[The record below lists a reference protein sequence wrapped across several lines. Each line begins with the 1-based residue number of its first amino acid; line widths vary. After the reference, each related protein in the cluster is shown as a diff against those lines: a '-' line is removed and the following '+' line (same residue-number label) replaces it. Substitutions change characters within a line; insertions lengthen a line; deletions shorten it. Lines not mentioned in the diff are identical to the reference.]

1 MVETG
6 PSSMT
11 AFVLSDAHL
20 FQTYLEWYDSVAD
33 FERAVRGCADDGTEA
48 YILAG
53 DIFDYKTTNTTY
65 LRHYQGEEH
74 LVRLRKLFR
83 SVDAPVYALRGNHE
97 KQVVLESLEQ
107 TVENFHYEPGR
118 HWITVGDRDL
128 LLLDT
133 HYRTEG
139 YREEIVDVFAEVA
152 AETEERTDPVLVM
165 HETVGGL
172 DASLPDAAL
181 DAVSSSFD
189 LVLNGHMH
197 HLERG
202 AGGFENV
209 MNLPSLQPSRLKRGS
224 YWTEQYQWADGETT
238 QDVQESPFAYVSIA
252 DGDDVEVHRFEPSRI
267 VVEVTMDLSGLSVGE
282 ARTRFKEVLAKL
294 DARDDRDELLVY
306 PEVRGE
312 ISFSP
317 ILLAD
322 VTEEFDELF
331 VTDIKSDAA
340 EKVPPELEGTEPATS
355 IVSGEDLQEAVLEAV
370 PEIVAQLEEDGV
382 ETDRASVTRVVE
394 HVTGEDADVFE
405 GSNPPRVVDGLRRF
419 VEENTDAVDDGE
431 LPENFETH
439 LTAVAEEV
447 KQ

>member
-1 MVETG
+1 
-6 PSSMT
+6 MT

-33 FERAVRGCADDGTEA
+33 FERAVRACADYGAEA

-74 LVRLRKLFR
+74 LVRLRELFR
-83 SVDAPVYALRGNHE
+83 SLETPVHALRGNHE

-107 TVENFHYEPGR
+107 SVENFHYEPGR

-133 HYRTEG
+133 NYRTEG
-139 YREEIVDVFAEVA
+139 YRDEIIDMFAEVA
-152 AETEERTDPVLVM
+152 AEAEDRPGSVLVM

-172 DASLPDAAL
+172 DTPLPDAAL

-189 LVLNGHMH
+189 QVLNGHMH

-209 MNLPSLQPSRLKRGS
+209 VNLPSLLPSRLVRGS
-224 YWTEQYQWADGETT
+224 YWTEQYRWADGETT
-238 QDVQESPFAYVSIA
+238 HNVQESPFGYVSVE
-252 DGDDVEVHRFEPSRI
+252 DDNDATVHRFEPSRT
-267 VVEVTMDLSGLSVGE
+267 VVEIAMDLSGLSISE
-282 ARTRFKEVLAKL
+282 ARKRFKEVLAGL
-294 DARDDRDELLVY
+294 DARADRDDLLVY

-312 ISFSP
+312 IPFSP

-322 VTEEFDELF
+322 VADEFDDLF
-331 VTDIKSDAA
+331 ITDIKSDAA
-340 EKVPPELEGTEPATS
+340 EKVPPELEGAEPATS
-355 IVSGEDLQEAVLEAV
+355 IVSGEDLQEVVLDAV
-370 PEIVAQLEEDGV
+370 PDIVAQLEEAGV
-382 ETDRASVTRVVE
+382 ETDRESVTRVVE
-394 HVTGEDADVFE
+394 YVTGEDADVFE
-405 GSNPPRVVDGLRRF
+405 SSNPPRVVDGLRRF
-419 VEENTDAVDDGE
+419 VEENTDAFDGE

-439 LTAVAEEV
+439 LTGVAEEV

>member
-1 MVETG
+1 
-6 PSSMT
+6 MT
-11 AFVLSDAHL
+11 VFVLSDAHL

-33 FERAVRGCADDGTEA
+33 FERTVRDCADNGAEA
-48 YILAG
+48 YVLAG

-74 LVRLRKLFR
+74 LVRLRELLR
-83 SVDAPVYALRGNHE
+83 SLEAPVYALRGNHE

-133 HYRTEG
+133 YYRTEG
-139 YREEIVDVFAEVA
+139 YRDEIVDVFAEVA
-152 AETEERTDPVLVM
+152 AEAEDRPGHMLIM

-172 DASLPDAAL
+172 DTALPDAAL

-189 LVLNGHMH
+189 QVLNGHMH

-209 MNLPSLQPSRLKRGS
+209 VNLPSLLPSRLVRGS
-224 YWTEQYQWADGETT
+224 YWTEQYRWADGETT
-238 QDVQESPFAYVSIA
+238 HDVQESPFGYVSVE
-252 DGDDVEVHRFEPSRI
+252 DGNDATVHRFEPSRT
-267 VVEVTMDLSGLSVGE
+267 VVEIAMDLSGLSIGE
-282 ARTRFKEVLAKL
+282 ARKRFKEVLAEL
-294 DARDDRDELLVY
+294 DARADRDNFLVY
-306 PEVRGE
+306 PEVRGK
-312 ISFSP
+312 IPFSP

-322 VTEEFDELF
+322 VADEFDNLF
-331 VTDIKSDAA
+331 VTDIKSDVA

-355 IVSGEDLQEAVLEAV
+355 IVSSEDLQEVVLEAV
-370 PEIVAQLEEDGV
+370 PEVVAQLEEAGV
-382 ETDRASVTRVVE
+382 ETDRESVTRVVE
-394 HVTGEDADVFE
+394 YVTGEDAGVFE

-419 VEENTDAVDDGE
+419 VEENTDAVDGE
-431 LPENFETH
+431 LPGNFVTH
-439 LTAVAEEV
+439 LTGVAEEV